1 MTKVHLCYANAELT
15 SAVSSNDSSF
25 LDIFAIVS
33 VIIFGEF
40 YGFYISTRFFRHT
53 GTIVYGYRISH
64 CSTFAIFDIWG
75 YWPCKEKNYK
85 AHESVQKLL
94 FIVTVVVVAFF
105 EFGVRVAGGYKNLM
119 EGSSVGHNYFI
130 YVLIF
135 HIIISV
141 ITLILWVMTLYYAK
155 RYKKQSTLP
164 GIYSDTHKKDGQRT
178 FIGIT
183 LTMLTGAWVYALL
196 FVF

>member
-1 MTKVHLCYANAELT
+1 MDFLFT
-15 SAVSSNDSSF
+15 SGF
-25 LDIFAIVS
+25 LGTRAPLFMDIVS
-33 VIIFGEF
+33 VIVALLPFLIFGA
-40 YGFYISTRFFRHT
+40 ISLAKK
-53 GTIVYGYRISH
+53 G
-64 CSTFAIFDIWG
+64 
-75 YWPCKEKNYK
+75 NYD

-94 FIVTVVVVAFF
+94 FIVTVIVVTFF
-105 EFGVRVAGGYKNLM
+105 EFGVRMEGGYKNLM

-155 RYKKQSTLP
+155 RHKKQSTLP
-164 GIYSDTHKKDGQRT
+164 GRYSAVHKKYGQLT
-178 FIGIT
+178 FIGII

>member
-1 MTKVHLCYANAELT
+1 MDFIFEPG
-15 SAVSSNDSSF
+15 F
-25 LDIFAIVS
+25 LGTRAPLFMDIVS
-33 VIIFGEF
+33 VIVALLPFLIFGA
-40 YGFYISTRFFRHT
+40 ISL
-53 GTIVYGYRISH
+53 
-64 CSTFAIFDIWG
+64 A
-75 YWPCKEKNYK
+75 KNNNYQ

-94 FIVTVVVVAFF
+94 FVVTVIVVAFF
-105 EFGVRVAGGYKNLM
+105 EYGVRVEGGYKNLM

-141 ITLILWVMTLYYAK
+141 VTLVLWVMTLYSAK

-164 GIYSDTHKKDGQRT
+164 GRYSEAHKKAGQRT
-178 FIGIT
+178 FIGII

-196 FVF
+196 FVY